1 MKWDKLPGRVF
12 DMKIE
17 WDLGLVI
24 LRIRVPDETRMK
36 NYQPQ
41 WERSKK
47 QFRAVDPLGKP
58 LPRQAVHM
66 KKFAP
71 LWRTGYPFHKEG

>member
-1 MKWDKLPGRVF
+1 MIEYIIYTEFPGFVIVRRH
-12 DMKIE
+12 KIK
-17 WDLGLVI
+17 
-24 LRIRVPDETRMK
+24 TK

-58 LPRQAVHM
+58 LPRQAVHV